1 MHLGYGK
8 AHIEGVNGMQVKPT
22 NLRVNQTPL
31 FEVLSEDEIEQI
43 YFSALSVLY
52 ETGVRVYE
60 KEGVEVAHAGGA
72 IVEDTTDDSSLVKI
86 PPWMVDKALA
96 TLPRKVVV
104 IGPNRENKMELFKDQ
119 IYFGAGSDTPFTID
133 PYTRE
138 RRRATYQDVK
148 NFARLAEALPNLD
161 FHMSLGIVQDT
172 AVGTYDRWQYLAMLE
187 GTSKPINITA
197 VDLDG
202 LQDQLEMAYI
212 RLGGKEEWKKGPC
225 FSLYIEPVSPL
236 SHSEEVVQKLLFSCD
251 HDIPFVYTPCP
262 LAGATSPCTLAGTAV
277 QALTESLFGIVLSQ
291 LRKPGASLIIGGL
304 MSNMDM
310 LTTVYCYGSP
320 EMALLSAAYT
330 QITKWLGVP
339 MYETA
344 GCSDAKM
351 FDEQA
356 AMEATINIATA
367 ALVGGNMIHDVG
379 YLEQGLTSSMEMV
392 VASNEIIDMVK
403 RILKGVPVTDEDL
416 ALGVMDQVGP
426 GGHYLEHDHTYSRFK
441 DQIWQPQLID
451 RQNRENWELAG
462 SKIFRDR
469 VNERVIEIL
478 EADTPPLME
487 EKMFKEIRR
496 ICELADER
504 HKGEELDMDMFG
516 S

>member
-1 MHLGYGK
+1 
-8 AHIEGVNGMQVKPT
+8 MQVHKTNNLVNATPT
-22 NLRVNQTPL
+22 
-31 FEVLSEDEIEQI
+31 FEVLSEDEIEAI
-43 YFSALSVLY
+43 YFAALTVLY

-60 KEGVEVAHAGGA
+60 EEGIKVAHSGGA
-72 IVEDTTDDSSLVKI
+72 IVEGRTDDSALVKI

-96 TLPRKVVV
+96 TLPRKVVLR
-104 IGPNRENKMELFKDQ
+104 GPDRKHKMELYKNAV
-119 IYFGAGSDTPFTID
+119 YFGAGSDTPFTID
-133 PYTRE
+133 PYTRK
-138 RRRATYQDVK
+138 RRRATYKDVK
-148 NFARLAEALPNLD
+148 NFARLAQALPNMD

-197 VDLDG
+197 VDIDG
-202 LQDQLEMAYI
+202 LKDQLEMAYI
-212 RLGGKEEWKKGPC
+212 RVGGKEEWRKGPI

-236 SHSEEVVQKLLFSCD
+236 SHSEEVVQKLLFATD
-251 HDIPFVYTPCP
+251 NEIPFVYTPCP
-262 LAGATSPCTLAGTAV
+262 LAGATAPSTLAGTAV

-291 LRKPGASLIIGGL
+291 IRKPGAPMIIGGL

-339 MYETA
+339 EYETA

-356 AMEATINIATA
+356 SMEATINIATA
-367 ALVGGNMIHDVG
+367 ALSGGNMIHDVG
-379 YLEQGLTSSMEMV
+379 YLEQGLTSSPEMM

-403 RILKGVPVTDEDL
+403 RIMRGIDVSDDEK
-416 ALGVMDQVGP
+416 ALDVMDEVGP

-441 DQIWQPQLID
+441 TEIWRPDLID
-451 RQNRENWELAG
+451 RQVFENWESAG
-462 SKIFRDR
+462 SKTFRDR
-469 VNERVIEIL
+469 VQERVIEIL
-478 EADTPPLME
+478 DAEEEPLLDDNMY
-487 EKMFKEIRR
+487 KELRR
-496 ICELADER
+496 ICELADEK
-504 HKGEELDMDMFG
+504 HKSEELDYDMFSKAG
-516 S
+516 